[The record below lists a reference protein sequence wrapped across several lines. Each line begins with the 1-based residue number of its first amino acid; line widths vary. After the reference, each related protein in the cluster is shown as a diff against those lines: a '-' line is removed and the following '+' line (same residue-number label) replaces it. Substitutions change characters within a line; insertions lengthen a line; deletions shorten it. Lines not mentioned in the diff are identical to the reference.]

1 MRAASLPFA
10 ALRDAAVVALRE
22 GLGVGPSEA
31 ELEEYRQPVG
41 DPGLFGPGSLVWR
54 VHADLPVML
63 IGGFSALMLQTL
75 HPLAMARVADHSR
88 YREDPLGRFQR
99 TARYVAGTS
108 FGGMPL
114 VEELIGTVK
123 RVHVHVQGVT
133 SDGRAYSAG
142 DPDLVTWVHTTEMW
156 SILRSYQRY
165 SLRPL
170 LAEEKDR
177 YLAEV
182 AVLGERLGGREIPER
197 VSSVRSYF
205 RAVHPALSATPAAKE
220 AVAFLR
226 QPLGTSRSDQMA
238 HRIISAAAI
247 ELMPTWA
254 RQLLGLR
261 LWPPSSA
268 GIVPVAG
275 PLLTRAA
282 ALSLAGV
289 LRNVV
294 GPSLVHAAATARV
307 HASAA

>member
-1 MRAASLPFA
+1 MRAACFAFA

-22 GLGVGPSEA
+22 GLGVGPSAA
-31 ELEEYRQPVG
+31 ELDEYREPAG

-75 HPLAMARVADHSR
+75 HPLAMAGVADHSR

-114 VEELIGTVK
+114 VEELIGTVQ
-123 RVHVHVQGVT
+123 RVHVHVHGLAP
-133 SDGRAYSAG
+133 DGRAYAAD

-182 AVLGERLGGREIPER
+182 AVLGKRLGGQSIPER
-197 VSSVRSYF
+197 VAAVRAYFASVQPEL
-205 RAVHPALSATPAAKE
+205 AATPAAKE

-226 QPLGTSRSDQMA
+226 QPLGSSLSDQAA
-238 HRIISAAAI
+238 HRVITAAAI
-247 ELMPTWA
+247 ELLPAWA
-254 RQLLGLR
+254 RRLLGLR
-261 LWPPSSA
+261 LCPPNSA

-282 ALSLAGV
+282 ALSLGEV
-289 LRNVV
+289 LRGVV
-294 GPSLVHAAATARV
+294 GPSLVRAVATERVRTPAA
-307 HASAA
+307 